1 MKREISQILKEFVE
15 IPSVNPGDCKLEDN
29 KYFGEAA
36 FVEHVYEMCCANGYY
51 CEKQEVLP
59 GRSNLLIHMSEC
71 LGEKP
76 IVLFQTHSDVVDVK
90 EMKDA
95 FSPKIREGKL
105 WGRGSCD
112 AKGQLCAMFLAME
125 QLKEQKEKLPFDL
138 CLALCCDEEFQHRG
152 VDEFLNWKYR
162 DKVVFAVVCEPTE
175 LRLACACKGSIRFCI
190 ETTGIAAHTSM
201 PEKGENAIYLMAK
214 IIQIFQ
220 NKIEK
225 QTVCRCDSACKN
237 ATVAVSLI
245 QGGTI
250 VNSVPDYCI
259 IHIDRRMIPGETWEV
274 VYQEMQDM
282 VCKELSD
289 NEKMRV
295 IFQKP
300 YLTDPSYGTKL
311 EEDKKQIVKEVLKK
325 HGLHE
330 QIIGL
335 PYGCDASKLAKWGI
349 PVFVFG
355 PGSIEQAHTK
365 EEYIEI
371 NQIGKA
377 SEVLKD
383 LVLKFTEKE

>member
-1 MKREISQILKEFVE
+1 MRLTEDIYLVGSAEFGL
-15 IPSVNPGDCKLEDN
+15 SNAYDC
-29 KYFGEAA
+29 
-36 FVEHVYEMCCANGYY
+36 HVYLLDGGEEATLIDCGVGYD
-51 CEKQEVLP
+51 
-59 GRSNLLIHMSEC
+59 
-71 LGEKP
+71 
-76 IVLFQTHSDVVDVK
+76 T
-90 EMKDA
+90 
-95 FSPKIREGKL
+95 
-105 WGRGSCD
+105 
-112 AKGQLCAMFLAME
+112 GQ
-125 QLKEQKEKLPFDL
+125 
-138 CLALCCDEEFQHRG
+138 
-152 VDEFLNWKYR
+152 
-162 DKVVFAVVCEPTE
+162 
-175 LRLACACKGSIRFCI
+175 I
-190 ETTGIAAHTSM
+190 
-201 PEKGENAIYLMAK
+201 
-214 IIQIFQ
+214 
-220 NKIEK
+220 
-225 QTVCRCDSACKN
+225 
-237 ATVAVSLI
+237 
-245 QGGTI
+245 
-250 VNSVPDYCI
+250 
-259 IHIDRRMIPGETWEV
+259 
-274 VYQEMQDM
+274 M

>member
-1 MKREISQILKEFVE
+1 MINDIL
-15 IPSVNPGDCKLEDN
+15 
-29 KYFGEAA
+29 
-36 FVEHVYEMCCANGYY
+36 H
-51 CEKQEVLP
+51 CEQ
-59 GRSNLLIHMSEC
+59 RHHY
-71 LGEKP
+71 
-76 IVLFQTHSDVVDVK
+76 HS
-90 EMKDA
+90 
-95 FSPKIREGKL
+95 
-105 WGRGSCD
+105 
-112 AKGQLCAMFLAME
+112 
-125 QLKEQKEKLPFDL
+125 
-138 CLALCCDEEFQHRG
+138 
-152 VDEFLNWKYR
+152 
-162 DKVVFAVVCEPTE
+162 
-175 LRLACACKGSIRFCI
+175 
-190 ETTGIAAHTSM
+190 
-201 PEKGENAIYLMAK
+201 
-214 IIQIFQ
+214 
-220 NKIEK
+220 
-225 QTVCRCDSACKN
+225 
-237 ATVAVSLI
+237 
-245 QGGTI
+245 
-250 VNSVPDYCI
+250 
-259 IHIDRRMIPGETWEV
+259 
-274 VYQEMQDM
+274 
-282 VCKELSD
+282 

>member
-1 MKREISQILKEFVE
+1 M
-15 IPSVNPGDCKLEDN
+15 
-29 KYFGEAA
+29 
-36 FVEHVYEMCCANGYY
+36 
-51 CEKQEVLP
+51 
-59 GRSNLLIHMSEC
+59 
-71 LGEKP
+71 
-76 IVLFQTHSDVVDVK
+76 
-90 EMKDA
+90 
-95 FSPKIREGKL
+95 

-162 DKVVFAVVCEPTE
+162 DKVVFAVVGEPTE